1 MLLIWDI
8 HLNSRIKDKLI
19 QTLKSFIQD
28 HEEEKNLVFLGDFV
42 YHFSYDRNTLLE
54 LYELFLEL
62 YAQWK
67 NLYILAGNHDRL
79 GNTFVF
85 EEGKKAFEILSKLK
99 NSDNE
104 ICFITKPMVKEI
116 EWKNICFLPAM
127 LEIDERDFPWIDD
140 LKDEK
145 YKEELKTK
153 NKNLKFSAQ
162 LNLILE
168 RFTNKYSNLTLIHHY
183 YIEWVAFPWQ
193 KSKFWFKDR
202 AISSHWLDNKNLQI
216 ISWHLHQA
224 FLFKNYLCTWSIWA
238 TSPLETDQI
247 KYFFIRKDWQFFAQ
261 ETWINYYFTMDRK
274 KGNADLFTQ
283 SFHAITENDIV
294 SHRKSLQT
302 STKENFIQNWIKIE
316 TKFNDNLDLKNVSL
330 SIWVEK
336 LQYDNMS
343 EFIDPK
349 LQQSLQNVQ
358 LKKNINSTEN
368 LLEQLDKP
376 DLAGQLNFWNWLE
389 LLKKFLK
396 KQYPDDY
403 EEYEKLLQDMKIL

>member
-1 MLLIWDI
+1 MLFIWDI

-19 QTLKSFIQD
+19 WSLKSFIQD

-62 YAQWK
+62 YTQWK
-67 NLYILAGNHDRL
+67 NLYILAGNHDWL
-79 GNTFVF
+79 WNTFVF
-85 EEGKKAFEILSKLK
+85 EEGRKAFEILSKIK
-99 NSDNE
+99 NNDNE

-116 EWKNICFLPAM
+116 EWKNFCFLPAM
-127 LEIDERDFPWIDD
+127 VEINEKDYPWIDD

-145 YKEELKTK
+145 YKEAIKSK
-153 NKNLKFSAQ
+153 NKNLNFSAQ
-162 LNLILE
+162 LNLVVE
-168 RFTNKYSNLTLIHHY
+168 RFVKKYSNFTLIHHY
-183 YIEWVAFPWQ
+183 YIEWVSFPWQ
-193 KSKFWFKDR
+193 KAKFGFKDK
-202 AISSHWLDNKNLQI
+202 ALSSHWLDNKNLHL

-247 KYFFIRKDWQFFAQ
+247 KYFFIRKDWEFLAR
-261 ETWINYYFTMDRK
+261 ETWINYYFTMERK
-274 KGNADLFTQ
+274 TGNADLFTQ
-283 SFHAITENDIV
+283 SFQAITENDIV

-302 STKENFIQNWIKIE
+302 STRENFIQNWITIE

-343 EFIDPK
+343 EFIDSQ

-376 DLAGQLNFWNWLE
+376 DLVGQLNFWNWLE
-389 LLKKFLK
+389 LLKRFLQ

>member
-8 HLNSRIKDKLI
+8 HLNSRIKDKLLNS
-19 QTLKSFIQD
+19 LKSFIQEHD
-28 HEEEKNLVFLGDFV
+28 EEKNLIFLWDFV

-67 NLYILAGNHDRL
+67 NLYVLAGNHDWL

-127 LEIDERDFPWIDD
+127 LEIDERDFPWISD

-145 YKEELKTK
+145 YEEELKAK
-153 NKNLKFSAQ
+153 NKNLKFSAK

-168 RFTNKYSNLTLIHHY
+168 RFIKKYSNLTLIHHY

-202 AISSHWLDNKNLQI
+202 ALSSNWLDNKDLQI

-224 FLFKNYLCTWSIWA
+224 FLFKNYLCTWSIWS

-247 KYFFIRKDWQFFAQ
+247 KYFFIRKNWQFIAQ
-261 ETWINYYFTMDRK
+261 ETWINYYFTMERK
-274 KGNADLFTQ
+274 TGNTDLFTQ
-283 SFHAITENDIV
+283 SHQAIIENDIL
-294 SHRKSLQT
+294 SHRESLKT
-302 STKENFIQNWIKIE
+302 NSNKNFEQNWIKVE
-316 TKFNDNLDLKNVSL
+316 TKFCDNLDLKNVSL

-343 EFIDPK
+343 EYIDST

-358 LKKNINSTEN
+358 LKKSINSTEN

-376 DLAGQLNFWNWLE
+376 DLAGQLSFWNRLE
-389 LLKKFLK
+389 LLKKFLQ

-403 EEYEKLLQDMKIL
+403 EEYEKLLQDMKVL